1 MRISDWSSDVCSSD
15 LKPVTPAIGS
25 CRRAVTSMVRITCR
39 PAPQG
44 CLPARTALTVPS
56 ASKPARPCRAALTDS
71 AKPQT
76 DQNGLRMPTS
86 FKTIRARAEKRKGG
100 AAALKKLLPPPLDN
114 KKLAKLKD
122 DRGLAEMAR
131 RVFSAGFVWSV
142 IENKWDGFE
151 AAFLGFEPRKL
162 LHKPDEFWEK
172 LTADKRILRNPTK
185 IRSVREKIG
194 RAEWRARV
202 GK

>member
-15 LKPVTPAIGS
+15 L
-25 CRRAVTSMVRITCR
+25 
-39 PAPQG
+39 
-44 CLPARTALTVPS
+44 
-56 ASKPARPCRAALTDS
+56 
-71 AKPQT
+71 
-76 DQNGLRMPTS
+76 
-86 FKTIRARAEKRKGG
+86 KRKGG

-172 LTADKRILRNPTK
+172 LTADKRI
-185 IRSVREKIG
+185 EIG
-194 RAEWRARV
+194 RAACRERV
-202 GK
+202 CQYV

>member
-15 LKPVTPAIGS
+15 L
-25 CRRAVTSMVRITCR
+25 VRM
-39 PAPQG
+39 A
-44 CLPARTALTVPS
+44 
-56 ASKPARPCRAALTDS
+56 
-71 AKPQT
+71 
-76 DQNGLRMPTS
+76 TS

-100 AAALKKLLPPPLDN
+100 PTALKKLLPAPLDN

-122 DRGLAEMAR
+122 DRVLAEMAR

-172 LTADKRILRNPTK
+172 LTDRKSTRLN
-185 IRSVREKIG
+185 SSH
-194 RAEWRARV
+194 
-202 GK
+202 